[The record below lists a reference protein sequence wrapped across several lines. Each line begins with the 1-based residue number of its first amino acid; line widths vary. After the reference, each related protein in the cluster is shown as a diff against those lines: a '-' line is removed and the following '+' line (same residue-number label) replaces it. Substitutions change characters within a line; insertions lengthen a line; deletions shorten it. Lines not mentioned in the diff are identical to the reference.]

1 MAANGTL
8 PQMGRRAVLALLV
21 LTLAFAGCGDSGDD
35 GTASPATPAATGST
49 LATPT
54 TQPTGPRSAA
64 RWETVTTFNGTGAFQ
79 SPEFTI
85 LPGAIQWRVRFTCTA
100 GTLRITSNPP
110 PRRPGPVV
118 DAACPKEDTGYSIV
132 TGPVRMS
139 IEATGQ
145 WKAVVDQQVD
155 TPLDEPLLP
164 GMTPDRVIASGSF
177 YKLEVRGEGS
187 AKLYRLTDGRRILR
201 FEGFVTGENTDLFVW
216 LSESRRPENSAEAVR
231 TPYVE
236 IGNLK
241 STVGTQNY
249 EIPASVPTEKIR
261 SIVIWCQPVAIAYAA
276 AALAA

>member
-1 MAANGTL
+1 M
-8 PQMGRRAVLALLV
+8 RHRAVLLALALV
-21 LTLAFAGCGDSGDD
+21 LTLTGCGGGSDGDD
-35 GTASPATPAATGST
+35 DRAPSPTAPGADTTTTAASG
-49 LATPT
+49 A
-54 TQPTGPRSAA
+54 RAAA
-64 RWETVTTFNGTGAFQ
+64 RWETVTTFNGSGPFQ

-132 TGPVRMS
+132 TGPVRVS

-164 GMTPDRVIASGSF
+164 GMTPDRVVASGSF
-177 YKLEVRGEGS
+177 YRVEVRGEGT
-187 AKLYRLTDGRRILR
+187 AKLYRLGDGRRILR
-201 FEGFVTGENTDLFVW
+201 FENFQTGENTDLFVW
-216 LSESRRPENSAEAVR
+216 LSESRRPANSAEAVQ

-249 EIPASVPTEKIR
+249 EIPGSVPTDKIR